1 MPHSY
6 VIDTRRGLMWLRA
19 SGLLTTSELQEV
31 REEGV
36 HDPQFDRRFATL
48 IDLREVTRFVPDRA
62 WIRRMAERPL
72 LDVSTKLAIVPP
84 AHQPY
89 LMADLFA
96 AYARICGRPV
106 RVFRDIDAA
115 EQWLTAQPAA

>member
-1 MPHSY
+1 MC
-6 VIDTRRGLMWLRA
+6 LRA
-19 SGLLTTSELQEV
+19 SGQLTIADL
-31 REEGV
+31 REAREQGAR
-36 HDPQFDRRFATL
+36 DPDFDRRYATL

-72 LDVSTKLAIVPP
+72 LDHATKLAIVPP

-115 EQWLTAQPAA
+115 ERWLASTSS